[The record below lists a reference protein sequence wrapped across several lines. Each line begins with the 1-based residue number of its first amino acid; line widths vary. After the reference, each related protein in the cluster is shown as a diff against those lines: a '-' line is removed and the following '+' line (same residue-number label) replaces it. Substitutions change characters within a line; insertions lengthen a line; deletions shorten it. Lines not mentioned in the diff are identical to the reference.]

1 MSSLSTAAHEWLA
14 TGKTRD
20 GATVAVI
27 DGGVAAARRTGVGH
41 HVADA
46 AEVTV
51 GDVTTLAAR
60 WLCGGS
66 SVDAVLL
73 ADDTPDCVS
82 CRLAAAT
89 PRCPCV
95 YYARDA
101 SGELLYIGSSVNV
114 AQRIRGHM
122 SQTAWWSEVRRLTFE
137 EYPTEIEARRA
148 EYAAIGK
155 TPGVYNREAR
165 RPPAGDDSVLSL
177 VMDTPGASA

>member
-1 MSSLSTAAHEWLA
+1 MSSLSNAARQWLE
-14 TGKTRD
+14 TGKTKD

-27 DGGVAAARRTGVGH
+27 DGGVATARRTGVGH

-46 AEVTV
+46 AEVTI
-51 GDVTTLAAR
+51 GNVTTLAAR

-66 SVDAVLL
+66 SVDAILL
-73 ADDTPDCVS
+73 ADDTADCVN

-89 PRCPCV
+89 PRRPCV
-95 YYARDA
+95 YFAWDA

-122 SQTAWWSEVRRLTFE
+122 SQTPWWSEVRRLTFE

-155 TPGVYNREAR
+155 APGIYNREGR
-165 RPPAGDDSVLSL
+165 RPPRGDDSVLSL